1 MFLAWRFSST
11 EVMASSTT
19 REKRE
24 EKCKRLGEEEQCGRL
39 ETIQLIAILVLHI
52 AQVYSLSKT
61 APSFY
66 SDLVFTLVLL
76 GIIFPYPHLYF

>member
-24 EKCKRLGEEEQCGRL
+24 EKCKRLGEKEQCGRP

-52 AQVYSLSKT
+52 A
-61 APSFY
+61 
-66 SDLVFTLVLL
+66 
-76 GIIFPYPHLYF
+76 

>member
-24 EKCKRLGEEEQCGRL
+24 EKYKRLGEEEQCGRP

-52 AQVYSLSKT
+52 A
-61 APSFY
+61 
-66 SDLVFTLVLL
+66 
-76 GIIFPYPHLYF
+76 